1 MLEIGYEFQ
10 RNNRT
15 YCLIDILELN
25 SKYYALFSIERAVDK
40 LSFEFCE
47 ITEDSTDYH
56 FKTVTDVDT
65 TNMLFEKLGR
75 SNYGA

>member
-1 MLEIGYEFQ
+1 MLEIGYEFK
-10 RNNRT
+10 RNNKT

-25 SKYYALFSIERAVDK
+25 SKYYALFSIERAFDK

-47 ITEDSTDYH
+47 ITEDATDYS

-75 SNYGA
+75 GNYGA